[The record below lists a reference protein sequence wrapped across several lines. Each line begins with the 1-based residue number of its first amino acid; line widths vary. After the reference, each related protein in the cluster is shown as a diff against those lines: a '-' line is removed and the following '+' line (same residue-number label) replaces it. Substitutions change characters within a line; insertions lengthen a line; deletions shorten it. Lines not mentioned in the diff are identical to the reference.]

1 MKSSESLYNIGGAA
15 LTDELETEYGSIV
28 CEKTLRYQSIMVDE
42 KTRQRL
48 DRLTLL
54 DDSFFRLVMKDRPE
68 CITLLITVILEKHD
82 IQVDE
87 VILQADDHSVEHR
100 SVVFDVLVRDVEGN
114 YYNVEIQNGR
124 EGASQRRIRV
134 NPAHLDMRMLA
145 KGMRAGE
152 IMDSY
157 VIVICDGDYF
167 DKKRTIVEVERYF
180 DDGSPYKDGNHIIY
194 FNTSVMDLNTPE
206 GKLAYDLKCTEVEK
220 MHYNELREA
229 VAAYKNS
236 ETGERKMSSVW
247 KEVEDEGIAKG
258 IVQGK
263 LERSSEVA
271 RNLLLKNKMSKEEIA
286 EVTNLSLD
294 EVSRIKSQM
303 KM

>member
-1 MKSSESLYNIGGAA
+1 M
-15 LTDELETEYGSIV
+15 V
-28 CEKTLRYQSIMVDE
+28 CEKTLRYQSVTVDRKVRE
-42 KTRQRL
+42 RL

-82 IQVDE
+82 IDVDE

-134 NPAHLDMRMLA
+134 NSAHLDVRMLS
-145 KGMRAGE
+145 KGMRASE

-157 VIVICDGDYF
+157 VIVICDDDYF

-180 DDGSPYKDGNHIIY
+180 DDGSPYNDGNHIIY

-258 IVQGK
+258 K
-263 LERSSEVA
+263 SEKATEVA
-271 RNLLLKNKMSKEEIA
+271 RNLLAEKLLSDEKIA
-286 EVTNLSLD
+286 QVTKLPLED
-294 EVSRIKSQM
+294 VMKIKAEFTAN
-303 KM
+303 

>member
-1 MKSSESLYNIGGAA
+1 M
-15 LTDELETEYGSIV
+15 TDELETEYGSIV
-28 CEKTLRYQSIMVDE
+28 CEKTLRYQSIKVDE
-42 KTRQRL
+42 KTRERL

-82 IQVDE
+82 IDVDE
-87 VILQADDHSVEHR
+87 VILQADDHSLEHR
-100 SVVFDVLVRDVEGN
+100 SVVFDV
-114 YYNVEIQNGR
+114 
-124 EGASQRRIRV
+124 
-134 NPAHLDMRMLA
+134 RMLS
-145 KGMRAGE
+145 KGMSANE

-157 VIVICDGDYF
+157 VIVICDEDYF

-180 DDGSPYKDGNHIIY
+180 DDGCVYNDGNHIIY

-206 GKLAYDLKCTEVEK
+206 GKLAYDLKCTDPEK
-220 MHYNELREA
+220 MHYNELKEA

-258 IVQGK
+258 K
-263 LERSSEVA
+263 SEKATEVA
-271 RNLLLKNKMSKEEIA
+271 RNLLAEKLLSDEKIA
-286 EVTNLSLD
+286 QVTNLSLD
-294 EVSRIKSQM
+294 EVRKIAAGLC
-303 KM
+303 

>member
-1 MKSSESLYNIGGAA
+1 M
-15 LTDELETEYGSIV
+15 V
-28 CEKTLRYQSIMVDE
+28 CEKTLRYQSVTVDRKVRE
-42 KTRQRL
+42 RL

-68 CITLLITVILEKHD
+68 CITLLITVILEKYD

-134 NPAHLDMRMLA
+134 NSAHLDMRMLA

-258 IVQGK
+258 K
-263 LERSSEVA
+263 SEKATEVA
-271 RNLLLKNKMSKEEIA
+271 RNLLAEKLLSDEKIA
-286 EVTNLSLD
+286 QVTKLPLED
-294 EVSRIKSQM
+294 VMKIKAEFTAN
-303 KM
+303 

>member
-1 MKSSESLYNIGGAA
+1 MKSSESLYNSGGAA

-28 CEKTLRYQSIMVDE
+28 CEKTLRYQSIKVDE
-42 KTRQRL
+42 KTRERL

-82 IQVDE
+82 IDVDE
-87 VILQADDHSVEHR
+87 VILQADDHSLEHR
-100 SVVFDVLVRDVEGN
+100 SVVFDVLVRDVMGN

-124 EGASQRRIRV
+124 EGASERRIRV
-134 NPAHLDMRMLA
+134 NSAHLDVRMLS
-145 KGMRAGE
+145 KGMSANE

-157 VIVICDGDYF
+157 VIVICDEDYF

-180 DDGSPYKDGNHIIY
+180 DDGCVYNDGNHIIY

-206 GKLAYDLKCTEVEK
+206 GKLAYDLKCTDPEK
-220 MHYNELREA
+220 MHYNELKEA

-258 IVQGK
+258 K
-263 LERSSEVA
+263 SEKATEVA
-271 RNLLLKNKMSKEEIA
+271 RNLLAEKLLSDEKIA
-286 EVTNLSLD
+286 QVTNLSLD
-294 EVSRIKSQM
+294 EVRKIAAGLC
-303 KM
+303 

>member
-1 MKSSESLYNIGGAA
+1 M
-15 LTDELETEYGSIV
+15 TDELETEYGSIV
-28 CEKTLRYQSIMVDE
+28 CEKTLRYQSIKVDE
-42 KTRQRL
+42 KTRERL

-82 IQVDE
+82 IDVDE
-87 VILQADDHSVEHR
+87 VILQADDHSLEHR
-100 SVVFDVLVRDVEGN
+100 SVVFDVLVRDVMGN

-124 EGASQRRIRV
+124 EGASERRIRV
-134 NPAHLDMRMLA
+134 NSAHLDVRMLS
-145 KGMRAGE
+145 KGMSANE

-157 VIVICDGDYF
+157 VIVICDEDYF

-180 DDGSPYKDGNHIIY
+180 DDGCVYNDGNHIIY

-206 GKLAYDLKCTEVEK
+206 GKLAYDLKCTDPEK
-220 MHYNELREA
+220 MHYNELKEA

-258 IVQGK
+258 K
-263 LERSSEVA
+263 SEKATEVA
-271 RNLLLKNKMSKEEIA
+271 RNLLAEKLLSDEKIA
-286 EVTNLSLD
+286 QVTNLSLD
-294 EVSRIKSQM
+294 EVRKIAAGLC
-303 KM
+303 

>member
-1 MKSSESLYNIGGAA
+1 M
-15 LTDELETEYGSIV
+15 TDELETEYGSIV

-42 KTRQRL
+42 KTRERL
-48 DRLTLL
+48 DRLTLP

-82 IQVDE
+82 IDVDE
-87 VILQADDHSVEHR
+87 VILQADDHSLEHR
-100 SVVFDVLVRDVEGN
+100 SVVFDVLVRDVMGN

-124 EGASQRRIRV
+124 EGASERRIRV
-134 NPAHLDMRMLA
+134 NSAHLDVRMLS
-145 KGMRAGE
+145 KGMSANE

-157 VIVICDGDYF
+157 VIVICDEDYF

-180 DDGSPYKDGNHIIY
+180 DDGCAYNDGNHIIY

-206 GKLAYDLKCTEVEK
+206 GKLAYDLKCTEPEK

-258 IVQGK
+258 IIKGK
-263 LERSSEVA
+263 SERSAEVA
-271 RNLLLKNKMSKEEIA
+271 RNLLAQKVLSNEQIA
-286 EVTNLSLD
+286 QATDLSLD
-294 EVSRIKSQM
+294 EVSRIKAQM
-303 KM
+303 KMC

>member
-1 MKSSESLYNIGGAA
+1 M
-15 LTDELETEYGSIV
+15 TDELETEYGSIV
-28 CEKTLRYQSIMVDE
+28 CEKTLRYQSIKVDE
-42 KTRQRL
+42 KTRERL

-82 IQVDE
+82 IDVDE
-87 VILQADDHSVEHR
+87 VILQADDHSLEHR
-100 SVVFDVLVRDVEGN
+100 SVVFDVLVRDVMGN

-124 EGASQRRIRV
+124 EGASERRIRV
-134 NPAHLDMRMLA
+134 NSAHLDVRMLS
-145 KGMRAGE
+145 KGMSANE

-157 VIVICDGDYF
+157 VIVICDEDYF

-180 DDGSPYKDGNHIIY
+180 DDGCVYNDGNHIIY

-206 GKLAYDLKCTEVEK
+206 GKLAYDLKCTDPEK
-220 MHYNELREA
+220 MHYNELKEA

-247 KEVEDEGIAKG
+247 KEVKDEGIEKG
-258 IVQGK
+258 IIKGK
-263 LERSSEVA
+263 VERSTEVA
-271 RNLLLKNKMSKEEIA
+271 KNLLAQKVLSNEQIA
-286 EVTNLSLD
+286 QATDLSLD
-294 EVSRIKSQM
+294 EVSRIKAQM
-303 KM
+303 KMC

>member
-1 MKSSESLYNIGGAA
+1 MEHKKSSESLYNMEGAA

-28 CEKTLRYQSIMVDE
+28 CENTLRYQSIKVDE
-42 KTRQRL
+42 KTRERL

-68 CITLLITVILEKHD
+68 CITLLITVILEKYD
-82 IQVDE
+82 IDVDE
-87 VILQADDHSVEHR
+87 VILQADDHSLEHR
-100 SVVFDVLVRDVEGN
+100 SVVFDVLVRDVMEN

-124 EGASQRRIRV
+124 EGASERRIRV
-134 NPAHLDMRMLA
+134 NSAHLDVRMLS
-145 KGMRAGE
+145 KGMSANE

-157 VIVICDGDYF
+157 VIVICDEDYF

-180 DDGSPYKDGNHIIY
+180 DDGCAYNDGNHIIY

-206 GKLAYDLKCTEVEK
+206 GKLAYDLKCTEPEK
-220 MHYNELREA
+220 MHYNELKEA

-247 KEVEDEGIAKG
+247 KEVEDEGIVKG
-258 IVQGK
+258 IEKGK
-263 LERSSEVA
+263 SEVA
-271 RNLLLKNKMSKEEIA
+271 RNLLAEKLLSDEKIA
-286 EVTNLSLD
+286 QVTKLPLED
-294 EVSRIKSQM
+294 VMKIKAEFTAN
-303 KM
+303 

>member
-1 MKSSESLYNIGGAA
+1 M
-15 LTDELETEYGSIV
+15 
-28 CEKTLRYQSIMVDE
+28 
-42 KTRQRL
+42 
-48 DRLTLL
+48 
-54 DDSFFRLVMKDRPE
+54 
-68 CITLLITVILEKHD
+68 
-82 IQVDE
+82 DE

-134 NPAHLDMRMLA
+134 NSAHLDMRMLA

-247 KEVEDEGIAKG
+247 KEVEDEGIEKG
-258 IVQGK
+258 LQK
-263 LERSSEVA
+263 A
-271 RNLLLKNKMSKEEIA
+271 NQKKLLK
-286 EVTNLSLD
+286 
-294 EVSRIKSQM
+294 SRGICLPKSS
-303 KM
+303 